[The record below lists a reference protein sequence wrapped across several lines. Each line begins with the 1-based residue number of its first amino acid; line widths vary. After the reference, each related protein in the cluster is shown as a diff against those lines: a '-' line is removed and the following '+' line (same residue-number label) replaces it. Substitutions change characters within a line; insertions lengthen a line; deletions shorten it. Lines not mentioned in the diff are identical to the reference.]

1 MTDLR
6 AILELCAWATIL
18 VALLISLRRAEL
30 VGKKWLLGFV
40 GLSTLTFVVG
50 FLTPIFAWQRDDFS
64 DVMLAWHQYV
74 NIPLTLVAHVC
85 LVLFAFALLRAEE
98 QSSGRLSSAANRP
111 WYRPPSWLLA
121 AVIVFTGACLL
132 HNINGQILR
141 GIVSLFSGPT
151 RSGARAATDYANQL
165 EFLDNVANVVGG
177 LYIAT
182 ALSWIAL
189 AGSLAQAFLAHRRRI
204 QASGS

>member
-6 AILELCAWATIL
+6 AVVELCAWAAIL
-18 VALLISLRRAEL
+18 LALLVSLHRAEL

-50 FLTPIFAWQRDDFS
+50 FLTPIVAWQRDDFS

-74 NIPLTLVAHVC
+74 NIPLTLVAHVS
-85 LVLFAFALLRAEE
+85 LVLFAFALLRAE
-98 QSSGRLSSAANRP
+98 GRLSSAANRP

-121 AVIVFTGACLL
+121 TAIVLTGACLL
-132 HNINGQILR
+132 HNIDGRILQK
-141 GIVSLFSGPT
+141 IVSLFSHSVQSRAG
-151 RSGARAATDYANQL
+151 AATDYASQL
-165 EFLDNVANVVGG
+165 EFLAKVANVVGA

-182 ALSWIAL
+182 VLSWAAL
-189 AGSLAQAFLAHRRRI
+189 AGSLAQSFLAHRRRI
-204 QASGS
+204 QVSGS